1 MGAGW
6 IAFANDPLWGARFEV
21 LLEAAKRLRDDGH
34 PEAAIVTAQT
44 ACEVCTE
51 RVMTETFLRRRIDYL
66 SDPLGRLLPNYNIG
80 NDRVRKIYEAVTND
94 SIAAADNARWQ
105 RFQQHVKK
113 RQGVVHGGQE
123 ATPSDAD
130 ASITVVEEV
139 IEHVRR
145 HYYDTWL

>member
-113 RQGVVHGGQE
+113 RHGVVHRGQE
-123 ATPSDAD
+123 ATQSDAG
-130 ASITVVEEV
+130 ASITVVEEI